1 MISESF
7 CIFTPN
13 KNIIMMKSIINILLV
28 MIFVNLGIKA
38 QDSLSIMTYNIRVGY
53 GDKGYVMDLNRAA
66 DVINKNN
73 PDIVLLQELDSV
85 NGRNKVY
92 QAQELGKMCNMNYL
106 FAPAI
111 YFKGGKYGIG
121 MLSKE
126 KPLHHK
132 YVSLPCKSEPRVLF
146 IVEFEKYFV
155 CNTHLSLHADNRMAS
170 IPIILE
176 NLNEL
181 KGKPIFIGG
190 DWNDTPGMNFM
201 KEMTNNFE
209 ILSDTS
215 VFTFPAGEPNRCL
228 DYIALKKGENKVK
241 VIKKEVLNEPTSS
254 DHRPV
259 IVKLK
264 F

>member
-1 MISESF
+1 
-7 CIFTPN
+7 
-13 KNIIMMKSIINILLV
+13 
-28 MIFVNLGIKA
+28 
-38 QDSLSIMTYNIRVGY
+38 
-53 GDKGYVMDLNRAA
+53 
-66 DVINKNN
+66 
-73 PDIVLLQELDSV
+73 
-85 NGRNKVY
+85 
-92 QAQELGKMCNMNYL
+92 
-106 FAPAI
+106 
-111 YFKGGKYGIG
+111 
-121 MLSKE
+121 
-126 KPLHHK
+126 
-132 YVSLPCKSEPRVLF
+132 
-146 IVEFEKYFV
+146 
-155 CNTHLSLHADNRMAS
+155 MAS